1 MLALAM
7 LRIHPVCLAALGLAI
22 AAVILPPSAFTASLD
37 SPMPTRSHRNP
48 ALAAEAGI
56 FDLPGRM
63 NA

>member
-37 SPMPTRSHRNP
+37 SPMPIRAHRNV
-48 ALAAEAGI
+48 LASARK
-56 FDLPGRM
+56 PG
-63 NA
+63 